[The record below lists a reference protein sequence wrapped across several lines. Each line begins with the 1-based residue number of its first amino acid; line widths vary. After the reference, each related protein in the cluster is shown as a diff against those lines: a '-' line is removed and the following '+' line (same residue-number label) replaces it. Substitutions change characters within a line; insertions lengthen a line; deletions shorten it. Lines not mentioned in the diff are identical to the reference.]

1 MSEISDT
8 MEYTYMKNLDMLFK
22 RNDMIPRKNSF
33 CQKRIIFRNTKTEF
47 NGDIIRNIIG
57 FIKYIHNKYPAQKI
71 PIEFHL
77 GNIYVADKLT
87 YIIFECICYYL
98 IYNCGHHVEIY
109 LKPEEDILTYGINSS
124 ALKLLNSTDKENIR
138 KFQKKFRQEI
148 HMNHFRKLISGQDKQ
163 TTNYVGNLM
172 QDIDNFLKFFGILEE
187 YRDQI
192 TEVIGE
198 LVGNACEH
206 GNTDCLLD
214 IDVSPDHA
222 KLEDGEQL
230 DGKFYGINIA
240 ILDFSE
246 ELLGTGISEKI
257 QTKNFGS
264 ERYEAL
270 DRALEFHKNYFNEDY
285 TYEDFCNIAALQD
298 KISGRQEY
306 NLQGGTGLTKL
317 IYALQSKSDMDKC
330 YVLSGE
336 HCVLF
341 QKDLLQ
347 YDEQRWLGFNA
358 ESDFFNHLPDL
369 SVFSR
374 CQIFFPGTAYN
385 LNFVMRREDD

>member
-138 KFQKKFRQEI
+138 KF
-148 HMNHFRKLISGQDKQ
+148 
-163 TTNYVGNLM
+163 
-172 QDIDNFLKFFGILEE
+172 
-187 YRDQI
+187 
-192 TEVIGE
+192 
-198 LVGNACEH
+198 
-206 GNTDCLLD
+206 
-214 IDVSPDHA
+214 
-222 KLEDGEQL
+222 
-230 DGKFYGINIA
+230 
-240 ILDFSE
+240 
-246 ELLGTGISEKI
+246 
-257 QTKNFGS
+257 
-264 ERYEAL
+264 
-270 DRALEFHKNYFNEDY
+270 
-285 TYEDFCNIAALQD
+285 
-298 KISGRQEY
+298 
-306 NLQGGTGLTKL
+306 
-317 IYALQSKSDMDKC
+317 
-330 YVLSGE
+330 
-336 HCVLF
+336 
-341 QKDLLQ
+341 
-347 YDEQRWLGFNA
+347 
-358 ESDFFNHLPDL
+358 
-369 SVFSR
+369 
-374 CQIFFPGTAYN
+374 
-385 LNFVMRREDD
+385 